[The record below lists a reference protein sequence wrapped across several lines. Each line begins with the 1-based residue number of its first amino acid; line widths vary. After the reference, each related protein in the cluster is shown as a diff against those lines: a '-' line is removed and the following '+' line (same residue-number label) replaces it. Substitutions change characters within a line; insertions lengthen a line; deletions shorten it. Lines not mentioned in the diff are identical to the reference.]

1 MRFILTGESLYSNV
15 YMEYFLQSYE
25 SISQRQRDQFE
36 KEDEVT
42 ERECIWTRRGSY
54 QKKNSPVTRKEHKTK
69 REG

>member
-1 MRFILTGESLYSNV
+1 MRFILTGESLYSNE

-42 ERECIWTRRGSY
+42 ERECI
-54 QKKNSPVTRKEHKTK
+54 
-69 REG
+69 